1 MSGTYSKVQGRRIQ
15 KISNILAILEEFLVI
30 SIFHENKI
38 SNGGYESPC
47 VF

>member
-1 MSGTYSKVQGRRIQ
+1 MSGTYSKVQGRRVQ
-15 KISNILAILEEFLVI
+15 KNSITLAILEEFLVI

-38 SNGGYESPC
+38 PNGGYKGPG